1 MASQGVSPCYRHLWF
16 VHVGRTDKAK
26 ELFYIALKVVQKEN
40 FSFVKHSFSLHT
52 LMQFLRVDQDKECN
66 MDCSS
71 ASRKPLCA
79 SDGRTFASRCEF
91 QRAKCRDPQ
100 LEVMRGSCKGQ
111 SSSAI
116 FD

>member
-1 MASQGVSPCYRHLWF
+1 
-16 VHVGRTDKAK
+16 
-26 ELFYIALKVVQKEN
+26 
-40 FSFVKHSFSLHT
+40 
-52 LMQFLRVDQDKECN
+52 

-71 ASRKPLCA
+71 APRKPLCA

-111 SSSAI
+111 SSPACLNNIDIDRREERKLICIGRMVINGELLASPPMLDI
-116 FD
+116 